1 MKMPSNRMGGAHN
14 TFKKVVLVVSYRE
27 ENLLEIIII
36 HKMIIISQNYSLGF
50 F

>member
-36 HKMIIISQNYSLGF
+36 LYHKIIPLAF
-50 F
+50 FKYT